1 MLEAIYYL
9 LSVFSY
15 RKIKRKESTNDQA
28 NED

>member
-1 MLEAIYYL
+1 MKIFKKREIK
-9 LSVFSY
+9 Y

>member
-1 MLEAIYYL
+1 MKIFKKEGIK
-9 LSVFSY
+9 Y